1 VKPAAARPRSR
12 ADVHRPT
19 GQRTAPRAP
28 RRVSG
33 PARPAPRPV
42 TAPAGTAALPRR
54 RQSTSVFERV
64 RALPDHRL
72 VDRLLRSRLW
82 IIVVGVLLGGIV
94 AMQVSLL
101 KLNSGISRAVETTAT
116 LERQNGALEADIA
129 RLGATERIRSIAES
143 RGMVLPPAGE
153 VKYLRI
159 RPDDVARAAATMTSP
174 SDAARALLANGGF
187 EPGTDPA
194 TLGTVTGATVAGG
207 TATATPTAASAG
219 TTVSTPTTTTTPTTA
234 TPTTVSTPTTTT
246 TTPTTTTT
254 TPTTTTPTT
263 TTTPATTVT
272 TTPTTTTP
280 TTTTTSPTATTAG
293 AGTTPSTTDTTTP
306 GTATT
311 APATTAPATM
321 TGQ

>member
-12 ADVHRPT
+12 ADAHRPT

-101 KLNSGISRAVETTAT
+101 KLNSGISRAVEASAT
-116 LERQNGALEADIA
+116 LERQNADMQAQIA
-129 RLGATERIRSIAES
+129 RLSSGQRVGDAAANQGMIFPAAGDVGYLHARGARDDLLAS
-143 RGMVLPPAGE
+143 RRLTPPSAQAQAVMANGGHDPGTTVAPDPTAATAAAGS
-153 VKYLRI
+153 
-159 RPDDVARAAATMTSP
+159 AAAT
-174 SDAARALLANGGF
+174 
-187 EPGTDPA
+187 PA
-194 TLGTVTGATVAGG
+194 
-207 TATATPTAASAG
+207 ATPTP
-219 TTVSTPTTTTTPTTA
+219 VA
-234 TPTTVSTPTTTT
+234 TPVP
-246 TTPTTTTT
+246 
-254 TPTTTTPTT
+254 
-263 TTTPATTVT
+263 
-272 TTPTTTTP
+272 
-280 TTTTTSPTATTAG
+280 
-293 AGTTPSTTDTTTP
+293 
-306 GTATT
+306 
-311 APATTAPATM
+311 
-321 TGQ
+321 